1 MTAVIVEGTPAEPGE
16 DDVLVDLFA
25 KDDEGKF
32 VDVEAG
38 ADTEQSDDVD
48 VQEPAKVAGK
58 DQHPETKIP
67 EKFRNKSAEEIAAS
81 YADLEREFGR
91 RNNELNELRRLTD
104 DILRAQ
110 LSPEKPA
117 EKAEEPELTAQDFL
131 NDPVNAVRK
140 VIENDPERKR
150 AKDDAIQAARDAALT
165 RFRESHPDA
174 KDIMANPSFI
184 EWLQKVPSRYQR
196 FVAADANL
204 DFDTANETIST
215 YKEVISVAKAEADQQ
230 REGALRDVKSAAPA
244 NKAGGNKRKIYRKAD
259 IFKLKETDPVRYEK
273 MQDAILTAY
282 REGRVI

>member
-48 VQEPAKVAGK
+48 VQEPVKDAGK